1 MGGVSR
7 VWQWGVVAVIGA
19 ALAGLL
25 LLLALNTSAEVALGP
40 VFGRHTERVS
50 VSTSGRQADGW
61 SEFVS
66 VSDNGRW
73 VAFDSM
79 ATTLE
84 RPDANGDFEDVFVHD
99 LVTGR
104 TERVSLST
112 TGVQGNAESRDPD
125 ISADGRFVAFD
136 SHARNLERPDT
147 YGACDVWV
155 RDRLR
160 DVTERMNVIHGAE
173 TRRSCSY
180 EPAISADGRY
190 VAFTSDSRDLVEP
203 ATVPG
208 RSHVYV
214 RDRLLGVTELVSVA
228 TDGERGNRSS
238 GFPAISAN
246 GRFVAFHSRA
256 RNLVPGD
263 TNGTSDIFVHDRATG
278 RTEMVSISSD
288 GRQADRSSL
297 WPVIS
302 GHGNLVAFSSGA
314 STLVPGDDN
323 HAGDVF
329 VYNRATDR
337 IRRISVGLDGEES
350 RYDSVV
356 GDNSAD
362 GRFVAFSTPS
372 GKLVRG
378 DTNAHEDVF
387 VYSMRTGRT
396 KMVSVGRHGLPG
408 NVLSLGGALSAHGN
422 VIAFESH
429 ARNLVRGD
437 TNAEWDIFVRTR

>member
-1 MGGVSR
+1 MGVFAR
-7 VWQWGVVAVIGA
+7 TWQWGVVAVVGA
-19 ALAGLL
+19 VLAGLL
-25 LLLALNTSAEVALGP
+25 LLLALNTSAEVSVGP

-66 VSDNGRW
+66 ISDNGRW
-73 VAFDSM
+73 VAFDAM
-79 ATTLE
+79 ATTLV

-104 TERVSLST
+104 TERVSVST
-112 TGVQGNAESRDPD
+112 TGEQGNADSRDPD
-125 ISADGRFVAFD
+125 ISADGRFVTFE

-160 DVTERMNVIHGAE
+160 HVTERMNVIDGPE

-180 EPAISADGRY
+180 EPVISANGRY
-190 VAFTSDSRDLVEP
+190 VAFTSDSLDLVEP
-203 ATVPG
+203 ATLPN
-208 RSHVYV
+208 RTHIYV
-214 RDRLLGVTELVSVA
+214 RDRLRGVTELVSVA
-228 TDGERGNRSS
+228 SDGERANRPS
-238 GFPAISAN
+238 GFPAISAD

-256 RNLVPGD
+256 TNLVPGD

-302 GHGNLVAFSSGA
+302 GHGQLVAFTSGA
-314 STLVPGDDN
+314 STLVPGDHN

-329 VYNRATDR
+329 VYNRTTDR
-337 IRRISVGLDGEES
+337 IRRISVGVGGVES
-350 RYDSVV
+350 RYDSIV
-356 GDNSAD
+356 GDISSD
-362 GRFVAFSTPS
+362 GRFVAFNTPS
-372 GKLVRG
+372 GKMVRG

-387 VYSMRTGRT
+387 VYSMRTERT
-396 KMVSVGRHGLPG
+396 KLVSVGRHGVPG
-408 NVLSLGGALSAHGN
+408 NVLSLGAALSAHGN
-422 VIAFESH
+422 AIAFESH

-437 TNAEWDIFVRTR
+437 TNAEWDMFVRSR